1 MIGSVGW
8 VLANA
13 AEEGRSV
20 ILSMLVVGLIF
31 LAVIAIGDLAHLSAE
46 KRKAARARRRL

>member
-1 MIGSVGW
+1 MLATLW

-13 AEEGRSV
+13 AEEGKNV

-31 LAVIAIGDLAHLSAE
+31 IAVIAIGDLAHIAVSR
-46 KRKAARARRRL
+46 RKAERSKRAL